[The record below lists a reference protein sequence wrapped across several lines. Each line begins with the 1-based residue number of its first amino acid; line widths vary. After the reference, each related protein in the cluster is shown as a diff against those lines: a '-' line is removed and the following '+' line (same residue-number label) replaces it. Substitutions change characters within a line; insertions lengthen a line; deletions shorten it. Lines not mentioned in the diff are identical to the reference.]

1 MFQQLQHDLDKLAI
15 WEEKQKMAFHPDKR
29 NVLYVIRSNIPIKF
43 NYTINGHPCESLEAK
58 YLGLTIG
65 EKSNENEKAL

>member
-1 MFQQLQHDLDKLAI
+1 
-15 WEEKQKMAFHPDKR
+15 MAFHPDKR
-29 NVLYVIRSNIPIKF
+29 NVLYVIRSNIPFKF

-65 EKSNENEKAL
+65 EKSNEDEKVL